1 MILLILIVAAIMFI
15 YFNIIPGKRHTF
27 IAWLSLIV
35 TILCVVGIV
44 EHDYNHWG
52 MKTKTTSST
61 NTLVSSATP
70 RLPILLYQPL
80 GNGTEK
86 VYLYKTGQLQKK
98 PKSIKL
104 DKVSTKVK
112 RSSQP
117 KVTIKTTCY
126 TYSNTFNQ
134 IMFGVFGHDKELK
147 HREYIFSIPYNWKVM
162 SVNDA
167 KQLQKQMMKKQQFL
181 KQKSAQ

>member
-1 MILLILIVAAIMFI
+1 M
-15 YFNIIPGKRHTF
+15 
-27 IAWLSLIV
+27 
-35 TILCVVGIV
+35 
-44 EHDYNHWG
+44 
-52 MKTKTTSST
+52 
-61 NTLVSSATP
+61 
-70 RLPILLYQPL
+70 LYQPL

-117 KVTIKTTCY
+117 KVTIKTTRY

-167 KQLQKQMMKKQQFL
+167 KQLQKQVMKKQQFL